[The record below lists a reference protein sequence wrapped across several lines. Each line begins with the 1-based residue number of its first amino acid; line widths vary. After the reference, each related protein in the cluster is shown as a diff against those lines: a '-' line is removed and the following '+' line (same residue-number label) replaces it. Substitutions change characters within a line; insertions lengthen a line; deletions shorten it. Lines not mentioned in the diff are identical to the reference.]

1 MKMKQRTL
9 IVVLTACGVFIGGC
23 YDAEGFNPQGYNVNG
38 YDRSGL
44 TREASPTTRA
54 LVQEGEQLRAMYN
67 QVVYGTS
74 ADKSAYTQRR
84 ASFLSRC
91 NQQLEHIDRMGIAQM
106 NQPSIYDKPTPAPQ
120 PQPQTI
126 YVPSGSRITVLPT
139 RPDPYAGLAES
150 YRVSFKQHEQRQQM
164 MNIESQ
170 RAAINR
176 VIRSQPAI

>member
-1 MKMKQRTL
+1 MKMEQWAPF
-9 IVVLTACGVFIGGC
+9 VVLTVCGLFIGGC
-23 YDAEGFNPQGYNVNG
+23 YDAEGFDPQGYNVNG

-74 ADKSAYTQRR
+74 AEKSAYTQRR

-106 NQPSIYDKPTPAPQ
+106 NQPSIYDKG
-120 PQPQTI
+120 
-126 YVPSGSRITVLPT
+126 VG
-139 RPDPYAGLAES
+139 G
-150 YRVSFKQHEQRQQM
+150 
-164 MNIESQ
+164 
-170 RAAINR
+170 
-176 VIRSQPAI
+176 